1 MAYNMKALI
10 TGSNGLVGSAL
21 KKILG
26 ENHVYHTR
34 KDADLTNEI
43 QTKEYIKNQI
53 ENFGV
58 DTIIHCAARVGGVQ
72 ANTNNNQGFFLDNYL
87 INNNILKS
95 AYEFNVPNFVNILST
110 CIFPDK
116 EITYPLTADQIDK
129 GAPHPSNYGYSYAKR
144 LAGYETKIFRNLT
157 NANWINIVPTNVYG
171 PNDNFHLIDSH
182 MIPGMIHRAYLAKE
196 NNEKFVIWGD
206 GTPLRQFIHSEDLA
220 RNILWALNNWNSD
233 THFMAINEKEVSVM
247 DIANIITEKFELAQD
262 QLVFDASKPKGQ
274 FRKPAKTDI
283 PSDYNFVSLKEGIFE
298 TIDWFIKNY
307 SNARK

>member
-1 MAYNMKALI
+1 MAYIMKALI

-34 KDADLTNEI
+34 QDADLTDEI
-43 QTKEYIKNQI
+43 QTKEYVKNQV

-116 EITYPLTADQIDK
+116 EITYPLTADQIDN

-157 NANWINIVPTNVYG
+157 KGNWINIVPTNVYG
-171 PNDNFHLIDSH
+171 PCDNFHLIDSH
-182 MIPGMIHRAYLAKE
+182 MIPGMIHRAFLAKQ

-206 GTPLRQFIHSEDLA
+206 GTPLRQFIHSKDLA
-220 RNILWALNNWNSD
+220 MNILWALNNWDSD
-233 THFMAINEKEVSVM
+233 NHFMAINEEEVSVM
-247 DIANIITEKFELAQD
+247 DIAKIITEKFELEEN
-262 QLVFDASKPKGQ
+262 QLVFDSSKPKGQ

-283 PSDYNFVSLKEGIFE
+283 PSDYNFVGLRQGIYE